1 MLTELRIEN
10 LGVIEELRLVIG
22 TGLVAVTGETGAGK
36 TMIVEAIDLLVGGR
50 ADTTS
55 VRAGA
60 AEARVEGRFVDGDDE
75 WILGRVIPVDGRS
88 RAYVNGRLATVG
100 QLAEIGTRLVDLHGQ
115 HAHQSLLSAAVQ
127 RAALDEFGGIDA
139 TELRVARARLTEI
152 DAAIAA
158 LGGDQRSRLRE
169 VELLRYQITE
179 IDAVGLGDVSED
191 AQLDAHEDRLADASA
206 HREAAD
212 AFDHEISAD
221 GGVIDRLSGAVAR
234 LSGRGPY
241 ESVETRLRSLM
252 AELSELN
259 REVRSIGEACEDD
272 PEKLAEIRIRR
283 QALRDLRKKYGETL
297 AEVADFVTTA
307 RERLRELESVDSR
320 VEELELERERVLLEE
335 RKVAAKVARAR
346 KKAAPRL
353 AEAVT
358 VHLQKLAMPKAVVTV
373 AVNGDDPADDVTF
386 ELAANPGLPSAPLVK
401 SASGG
406 ELARTM
412 LALRRVLSS
421 GPPILVFD
429 EVDAGIGGE
438 AALAVADA
446 LHELGERHQVF
457 VVTHLGPVAA
467 AADVHVAVEK
477 RVVDD
482 AGRESTFAGAKVL
495 SAGERVGEIARMLSG
510 RADSSAAQRHAR
522 ELLTQKSR
530 SS

>member
-1 MLTELRIEN
+1 
-10 LGVIEELRLVIG
+10 
-22 TGLVAVTGETGAGK
+22 
-36 TMIVEAIDLLVGGR
+36 
-50 ADTTS
+50 
-55 VRAGA
+55 
-60 AEARVEGRFVDGDDE
+60 
-75 WILGRVIPVDGRS
+75 
-88 RAYVNGRLATVG
+88 
-100 QLAEIGTRLVDLHGQ
+100 
-115 HAHQSLLSAAVQ
+115 
-127 RAALDEFGGIDA
+127 
-139 TELRVARARLTEI
+139 
-152 DAAIAA
+152 
-158 LGGDQRSRLRE
+158 
-169 VELLRYQITE
+169 
-179 IDAVGLGDVSED
+179 
-191 AQLDAHEDRLADASA
+191 
-206 HREAAD
+206 
-212 AFDHEISAD
+212 
-221 GGVIDRLSGAVAR
+221 
-234 LSGRGPY
+234 
-241 ESVETRLRSLM
+241 M

-259 REVRSIGEACEDD
+259 RDVRSIGEACEDD

-297 AEVADFVTTA
+297 AEVVEFVATA
-307 RERLRELESVDSR
+307 RERLLELESVDSR

-335 RKVAAKVARAR
+335 RKAAVKVARAR

-412 LALRRVLSS
+412 LSLRRVLSS

-510 RADSSAAQRHAR
+510 RVDSSAAQRHAR
-522 ELLTQKSR
+522 ELLAQKSR

>member
-1 MLTELRIEN
+1 VLTELRIEN

-60 AEARVEGRFVDGDDE
+60 AEARVEGRFVDGDEE

-100 QLAEIGTRLVDLHGQ
+100 QLAEIGTQLVDLHGQ

-127 RAALDEFGGIDA
+127 RAALDEFGGID
-139 TELRVARARLTEI
+139 TTDLRVARARLTEI

-179 IDAVGLGDVSED
+179 IDAVGLGDVDED
-191 AQLDAHEDRLADASA
+191 ARLDALEDRLADASA

-234 LSGRGPY
+234 L
-241 ESVETRLRSLM
+241 RSLM

-259 REVRSIGEACEDD
+259 RDVRSIGEACEDD

-297 AEVADFVTTA
+297 AEVVEFVATA
-307 RERLRELESVDSR
+307 RERLLELESVDSR

-335 RKVAAKVARAR
+335 RKAAAKVARAR

-412 LALRRVLSS
+412 LSLRRVLSS

-510 RADSSAAQRHAR
+510 RVDSSAAQRHAR
-522 ELLTQKSR
+522 ELLAQKSR